1 MLERAVELS
10 KGEKGY
16 IIDSLGWAFFLKKEY
31 AKAEMLLKTA
41 YEKTSYE
48 SEVYDHY
55 ADVLWKQKKFLQARY
70 IWQNALKLENIEPA
84 REKRI
89 KEKIINGLS
98 SEKN

>member
-1 MLERAVELS
+1 
-10 KGEKGY
+10 
-16 IIDSLGWAFFLKKEY
+16 
-31 AKAEMLLKTA
+31 MLLKTA